1 MTFKNTEKEILKA
14 IVKYGDGKSSLAEV
28 LHKSKLLEERGI
40 AIINECNQNFVFL
53 DKAKY
58 DDMFENIAFGYI
70 AEMTTL
76 IDLLIKQ
83 RYIVMIPYASCY
95 THCIGVYGFRG
106 IKPDL
111 YVTNDNEL
119 ICLADRQVDWFDI
132 NRQQKY
138 WPFHFTEKEMPLA
151 HFFNCP
157 FSPSEELKDLV
168 KHNFRSPEERRYR
181 TQVMLTW
188 ISIFVALIIGLLG
201 IFCK

>member
-1 MTFKNTEKEILKA
+1 MTFKKTEKEILKA

-95 THCIGVYGFRG
+95 THCIGVNGFRG

-132 NRQQKY
+132 NRQQKC

-168 KHNFRSPEERRYR
+168 KHHFKTEEQRRFSK
-181 TQVMLTW
+181 QQFATW
-188 ISIFVALIIGLLG
+188 FSIAVAIIIGLLG
-201 IFCK
+201 IFK